1 MKKWLYIGLVFILLS
16 CEDTNNMNPVSYVP
30 VNYTLNITQE
40 YPHFVVDN
48 GYNVMTITKTRFDRE
63 YIGYAGLIVW
73 IGMDGQYHAADL
85 CCPHCL
91 LKHKPV
97 EVDGFYAICPECEE
111 HYDLSYGYANP
122 TKGMTKFGLKM
133 YQTILSNSMTGY
145 SLRIVN

>member
-97 EVDGFYAICPECEE
+97 EVDGFYAICPKCEE

-133 YQTILSNSMTGY
+133 YRTILNNSMTGY
-145 SLRIVN
+145 SLRIIN

>member
-48 GYNVMTITKTRFDRE
+48 GYNVRTITKTRFEGE

-85 CCPHCL
+85 CCPNCL
-91 LKHKPV
+91 LKNKPV
-97 EVDGFYAICPECEE
+97 EVDGFYAICPKCEE
-111 HYDLSYGYANP
+111 HYDLTYGYANP

-133 YQTILSNSMTGY
+133 YRTILNNSMTGY

>member
-1 MKKWLYIGLVFILLS
+1 MKKWLYIGMIFMLLS

-40 YPHFVVDN
+40 YPHFLVDN
-48 GYNVMTITKTRFDRE
+48 GFDTKTITETRFDRE
-63 YIGYAGLIVW
+63 YIGYAGLVVW

-97 EVDGFYAICPECEE
+97 EVEGFYAICPECEE

-133 YQTILSNSMTGY
+133 YRTILNNSMTGY
-145 SLRIVN
+145 SLRIIN

>member
-1 MKKWLYIGLVFILLS
+1 MKKWLYIGVLFMLLS
-16 CEDTNNMNPVSYVP
+16 CENINNMNPVSYVP

-63 YIGYAGLIVW
+63 YIGYAGLVVW

-111 HYDLSYGYANP
+111 HYNLSYGYANP

>member
-1 MKKWLYIGLVFILLS
+1 MKKWLYIGIIFILLS

-63 YIGYAGLIVW
+63 YIGYAGLVVW

-85 CCPHCL
+85 CCPNCL
-91 LKHKPV
+91 QKHKPV
-97 EVDGFYAICPECEE
+97 EVNGIFAVCPKCEE
-111 HYDLSYGYANP
+111 CYDLSYGYANP
-122 TKGMTKFGLKM
+122 TKGITKFGLKM
-133 YQTILSNSMTGY
+133 YRTILNNSMTGY
-145 SLRIVN
+145 SLRIIN

>member
-16 CEDTNNMNPVSYVP
+16 CENTNNMNPVSYVP

-63 YIGYAGLIVW
+63 YIGYAGLVVW

-133 YQTILSNSMTGY
+133 YRTILNNSMTGY
-145 SLRIVN
+145 SLRIIN

>member
-1 MKKWLYIGLVFILLS
+1 MKKWLCIGVLFMLLS
-16 CEDTNNMNPVSYVP
+16 CENTNNMNPVSYVP

-97 EVDGFYAICPECEE
+97 EVDGFYAICPKCEE

-133 YQTILSNSMTGY
+133 YRTILNNSMTGY
-145 SLRIVN
+145 SLRIIN

>member
-63 YIGYAGLIVW
+63 YIGYAGLVVW

-133 YQTILSNSMTGY
+133 YRTILNNSMTGY

>member
-1 MKKWLYIGLVFILLS
+1 MKKWLYIGVLFMLLS
-16 CEDTNNMNPVSYVP
+16 CENTNNMNPVSYVP

-63 YIGYAGLIVW
+63 YIGYAGLVVW

-111 HYDLSYGYANP
+111 HYDLSYGYANS

-133 YQTILSNSMTGY
+133 YRTILNNSMTGY
-145 SLRIVN
+145 SLRIIN

>member
-1 MKKWLYIGLVFILLS
+1 MKKWLYIGVLFMLLS
-16 CEDTNNMNPVSYVP
+16 CENTNNMNPVSYVP

-63 YIGYAGLIVW
+63 YIGYAGLVVW

-97 EVDGFYAICPECEE
+97 EIDGFYAICPECEE

-133 YQTILSNSMTGY
+133 YRTILNNSMTGY
-145 SLRIVN
+145 SLRIIN

>member
-1 MKKWLYIGLVFILLS
+1 MKKWLYIGVLFMLLS
-16 CEDTNNMNPVSYVP
+16 CENTNNMNPVSYVP

-133 YQTILSNSMTGY
+133 YRTILNNSMTGY
-145 SLRIVN
+145 SLRIIN

>member
-1 MKKWLYIGLVFILLS
+1 MKKWLYIGLIFILLS

-97 EVDGFYAICPECEE
+97 EVDGFYAICPKCEE

-133 YQTILSNSMTGY
+133 YRTILNNSMTGY
-145 SLRIVN
+145 SLRIIN

>member
-63 YIGYAGLIVW
+63 YIGYAGLVVW

-97 EVDGFYAICPECEE
+97 EVDGFYAICPKCEE

-122 TKGMTKFGLKM
+122 TKGITKFGLKM
-133 YQTILSNSMTGY
+133 YRTILNNSMTGY
-145 SLRIVN
+145 SLRIIN

>member
-1 MKKWLYIGLVFILLS
+1 MKKWLYIGVLFMLLS
-16 CEDTNNMNPVSYVP
+16 CENTNNMNPVSYVP

-63 YIGYAGLIVW
+63 YIGYAGLVVW

-133 YQTILSNSMTGY
+133 YRTILNNSMTGY

>member
-1 MKKWLYIGLVFILLS
+1 MKKWLYIGVLFILLS

-63 YIGYAGLIVW
+63 YIGYAGLVVW

-97 EVDGFYAICPECEE
+97 EVDGFYAICPKCEE

-133 YQTILSNSMTGY
+133 YRTILNNSMTGY

>member
-1 MKKWLYIGLVFILLS
+1 MKKWLYIGVLFILLS

-133 YQTILSNSMTGY
+133 YRTILNNSMTGY
-145 SLRIVN
+145 SLRIIN

>member
-1 MKKWLYIGLVFILLS
+1 
-16 CEDTNNMNPVSYVP
+16 MNPVSYVP

-48 GYNVMTITKTRFDRE
+48 GYNVMPPITKTRFDRE

-85 CCPHCL
+85 CCPNCL
-91 LKHKPV
+91 LKNKPV
-97 EVDGFYAICPECEE
+97 EVDGFYAICPKCEE

-145 SLRIVN
+145 SLRIIN

>member
-48 GYNVMTITKTRFDRE
+48 GYNVMTITETRFDRE

-97 EVDGFYAICPECEE
+97 EIDGFYAICPECEE

-133 YQTILSNSMTGY
+133 YRTILNNSMTGY
-145 SLRIVN
+145 SLRIIN

>member
-1 MKKWLYIGLVFILLS
+1 MKKWLYIGVLFMLLS
-16 CEDTNNMNPVSYVP
+16 CENTNNMNPVSYVP

-63 YIGYAGLIVW
+63 YIGYAGLVVW

-97 EVDGFYAICPECEE
+97 EVDGFYAICPKCEE

-133 YQTILSNSMTGY
+133 YRTILNNSMTGY
-145 SLRIVN
+145 SLRIIN

>member
-1 MKKWLYIGLVFILLS
+1 MKKWLYIGVLFMLLS
-16 CEDTNNMNPVSYVP
+16 CENINNMNPVSYVP

-111 HYDLSYGYANP
+111 HYNLSYGYANP

>member
-1 MKKWLYIGLVFILLS
+1 MKKWLYIGVLFMLLS
-16 CEDTNNMNPVSYVP
+16 CENTNNMNPVSYVP

-63 YIGYAGLIVW
+63 YIGYAGLVVW

-97 EVDGFYAICPECEE
+97 EVDGFYAICPKCEE

-122 TKGMTKFGLKM
+122 TKGMTKFGLKK

>member
-63 YIGYAGLIVW
+63 YIGYAGLVVW
-73 IGMDGQYHAADL
+73 IGMDSQYHAADL
-85 CCPHCL
+85 CCTNCL

-97 EVDGFYAICPECEE
+97 EVNGIYAICPKCEE
-111 HYDLSYGYANP
+111 WYDLSYGYANP
-122 TKGMTKFGLKM
+122 TKGKTKFGLKK
-133 YQTILSNSMTGY
+133 YRTILNNSMTGY
-145 SLRIVN
+145 SLRIMN

>member
-48 GYNVMTITKTRFDRE
+48 CYNVMTITKTRFDRE
-63 YIGYAGLIVW
+63 YIGYAGLVVW

-97 EVDGFYAICPECEE
+97 EVDGFYAICPKCEE

>member
-1 MKKWLYIGLVFILLS
+1 MKKWLYIGVLFMLLS
-16 CEDTNNMNPVSYVP
+16 CENTNNMNPVSYVP

-63 YIGYAGLIVW
+63 YIGYAGLVVW

-85 CCPHCL
+85 CCPKCL

-97 EVDGFYAICPECEE
+97 EVDGIYAICPECEE
-111 HYDLSYGYANP
+111 CYDLSYGYANP

-133 YQTILSNSMTGY
+133 YRTILNNSMTGY
-145 SLRIVN
+145 SLRIIN

>member
-1 MKKWLYIGLVFILLS
+1 
-16 CEDTNNMNPVSYVP
+16 MNPVSYVP

-63 YIGYAGLIVW
+63 CIGYAGLVVW

-97 EVDGFYAICPECEE
+97 EVDGFYAICPKCEE

>member
-1 MKKWLYIGLVFILLS
+1 
-16 CEDTNNMNPVSYVP
+16 MNPVSYVP

-63 YIGYAGLIVW
+63 YIGYAGLVVW

-97 EVDGFYAICPECEE
+97 EDRKSV
-111 HYDLSYGYANP
+111 
-122 TKGMTKFGLKM
+122 
-133 YQTILSNSMTGY
+133 
-145 SLRIVN
+145 V

>member
-1 MKKWLYIGLVFILLS
+1 MKKWLYIGIIFILLS

-40 YPHFVVDN
+40 YPHFVVDT

-63 YIGYAGLIVW
+63 YIGYAGLVVW

-133 YQTILSNSMTGY
+133 YRTILNNSMTGY
-145 SLRIVN
+145 SLRIIN

>member
-1 MKKWLYIGLVFILLS
+1 MKKWLYIGVLFMLLS
-16 CEDTNNMNPVSYVP
+16 CENTNNMNPVSYVP

-63 YIGYAGLIVW
+63 YIGYAGLVVW

-133 YQTILSNSMTGY
+133 YRTILNNSMTGY
-145 SLRIVN
+145 SLRIIN